1 MKFRN
6 LIDLM
11 DFFKTEMDCVKY
23 LYNRRIK
30 NNIPCHYCGCNDSYL
45 PKNNTR
51 IMVEIFGKS
60 YYIDLDGITEKCGTG
75 SKINEED
82 GNEVTEINIFK
93 YEVIKMCL
101 DRILSEYD
109 EVDEGLGPFA
119 QNNTTTSF
127 KIAFNTLI
135 KYQILIE
142 DNE

>member
-1 MKFRN
+1 
-6 LIDLM
+6 
-11 DFFKTEMDCVKY
+11 
-23 LYNRRIK
+23 
-30 NNIPCHYCGCNDSYL
+30 
-45 PKNNTR
+45 
-51 IMVEIFGKS
+51 MVEIFGKS
-60 YYIDLDGITEKCGTG
+60 YYIDLDGITERCRTG
-75 SKINEED
+75 NQISEED
-82 GNEVTEINIFK
+82 GSEVTEVNIFK